1 MEADVNVL
9 VVGSSTA
16 RRGAIGRHF
25 PFPLIRRCLKRVLGR
40 WLFATILSGR
50 GWASEA
56 GEGSTELSG
65 VAGTGWEKGVSVC
78 ARVVLGLS
86 LPFSLLIWRA

>member
-25 PFPLIRRCLKRVLGR
+25 TFPHIRRCRKPVFEALSAILPAGRLGKG
-40 WLFATILSGR
+40 GR
-50 GWASEA
+50 GKAHRAESWERGGKRGGVCLSED
-56 GEGSTELSG
+56 GGQPS
-65 VAGTGWEKGVSVC
+65 
-78 ARVVLGLS
+78 LS
-86 LPFSLLIWRA
+86 LY

>member
-25 PFPLIRRCLKRVLGR
+25 LFPLIRRCLKPVLRR
-40 WLFATILSGR
+40 WLMLPSGD
-50 GWASEA
+50 WASEA
-56 GEGSTELSG
+56 GEGPTESWERGGEVG
-65 VAGTGWEKGVSVC
+65 VCGGGGEWGKC
-78 ARVVLGLS
+78 QPS
-86 LPFSLLIWRA
+86 LFLY

>member
-25 PFPLIRRCLKRVLGR
+25 PFPLIRRCLKPDLRCGLLRSLRAETG
-40 WLFATILSGR
+40 
-50 GWASEA
+50 EA
-56 GEGSTELSG
+56 WQGKGQRTESWDLR
-65 VAGTGWEKGVSVC
+65 ARKGLC
-78 ARVVLGLS
+78 MRVVCVCVCVCVCV
-86 LPFSLLIWRA
+86 

>member
-25 PFPLIRRCLKRVLGR
+25 LFPLIRRCLKPVLRR
-40 WLFATILSGR
+40 WLMLPSGD
-50 GWASEA
+50 WASEA
-56 GEGSTELSG
+56 GEGPTESWERGGEVGVCSG
-65 VAGTGWEKGVSVC
+65 GGSGGSVN
-78 ARVVLGLS
+78 
-86 LPFSLLIWRA
+86 LPFFFINMADFSQQG

>member
-25 PFPLIRRCLKRVLGR
+25 TFPHIRRRRKPVFEALLYFLRADWARV
-40 WLFATILSGR
+40 
-50 GWASEA
+50 A
-56 GEGSTELSG
+56 GESPTELSRGSG
-65 VAGTGWEKGVSVC
+65 VERRGVCVC
-78 ARVVLGLS
+78 LSENRGQPSLS
-86 LPFSLLIWRA
+86 LY

>member
-25 PFPLIRRCLKRVLGR
+25 PFPLIRRSLKPVLRRWLLRFLRAKARQARQGKGPAIGVVGTGSEKRVCVFG
-40 WLFATILSGR
+40 GR
-50 GWASEA
+50 GVFN
-56 GEGSTELSG
+56 L
-65 VAGTGWEKGVSVC
+65 
-78 ARVVLGLS
+78 LS
-86 LPFSLLIWRA
+86 LY